1 MKATKILPCAMA
13 FAIMAAAVCGSE
25 VSTEQVQQALQKAA
39 GHPRLLWPKD
49 AEKQMQRRL
58 ESDPAAQAIY
68 QAIQAQA
75 DKMLLQKPIEQIK
88 IGRRLLDKSRTCLN
102 RTLTLSFV
110 YRMTGDKKYLVRAE
124 QEMLTAAA
132 FSDWN
137 PSHYLDA
144 AEMTAALAIGYDW
157 LYADLSPAS
166 RRLICQAMIEKGIMP
181 SFGEKEPGWVTTKMN
196 WNQVCNGGLTLGA
209 LAIADDEPELAAKT
223 VARAVN
229 GIPYVMKVYD
239 PDGAYP
245 EGPGYWSYGTSYN
258 VLTIAALSSALH
270 TDFELSSMNGFSKT
284 GDYFLQMTGPTGLF
298 FNYADCGQ
306 RKGSFPELFWLAKH
320 YNHPEWLFNERAFL
334 AQWTS
339 PEAIKSGGAD
349 GRFLPLL
356 LIWTDSFDSP
366 KKPRMLCWKSDGKT
380 PVAVLRSGWDKDA
393 AYIAVKGG
401 GSGGNHAHMDAGS
414 FVFDLDGV
422 RWAQDLG
429 SQDYNRIEQMG
440 IRLFDMKQDSQRWH
454 IMRYTN
460 LWHNTLAVNGQL
472 QSVEGS
478 ASIVHYADNQ
488 KIPQVILDLGSVY
501 QGQLAG
507 AFRSIELADAR
518 TVWIHDRLYG
528 TDTDSIVRWSM
539 VTQADISIQSDG
551 NATLKKAGKTLAFSV
566 RYLDDKDKSIPLKIW
581 SAKPQSK
588 LDEENPK
595 TQILGFEIPVKAGRQ
610 IDYYVTLSTALQS
623 KEKQDNSQSCP
634 LPWPKEIGQK

>member
-1 MKATKILPCAMA
+1 MA
-13 FAIMAAAVCGSE
+13 FAVMAAAVCGNE
-25 VSTEQVQQALQKAA
+25 VPIEQVQRALQKAA
-39 GHPRLLWPKD
+39 DHPRLLWSKD
-49 AEKQMQRRL
+49 AEKQLQFRL
-58 ESDPAAQAIY
+58 ESDLASKAIY

-75 DKMLLQKPIEQIK
+75 DKILLQKPIEHIK
-88 IGRRLLDKSRTCLN
+88 IGKRLLDKSRTCLN

-110 YRMTGDKKYLVRAE
+110 YRMTGDKKYMVRAE
-124 QEMLTAAA
+124 QEMLAAAA

-137 PSHYLDA
+137 PSHYLDT

-166 RRLICQAMIEKGIMP
+166 RRLICQAILEKGIMP
-181 SFGEKEPGWVTTKMN
+181 SFGEKEPGWVKTKMN

-209 LAIADDEPELAAKT
+209 LAIAEDEPELAAKT
-223 VARAVN
+223 IARAVN
-229 GIPYVMKVYD
+229 GIPYVMNVYE

-258 VLTIAALSSALH
+258 VLTIAALLSALH

-320 YNHPEWLFNERAFL
+320 YNHPDWLFNERAFL
-334 AQWTS
+334 EQWTLPKS
-339 PEAIKSGGAD
+339 NKSGSPD

-356 LIWTDSFDSP
+356 LIWTDSFDVSE
-366 KKPRMLCWKSDGKT
+366 KPRMVCWKADGST

-401 GSGGNHAHMDAGS
+401 SPKGNHAHMDAGS

-422 RWAQDLG
+422 RWAKDLG
-429 SQDYNRIEQMG
+429 GQNYNRVEQMG
-440 IRLFDMKQDSQRWH
+440 ISLFNMKQDSQRWL

-460 LWHNTLAVNGQL
+460 LWHNTLAVDGQL
-472 QSVEGS
+472 QCVDGN

-488 KIPQVILDLGSVY
+488 KVPQVILDLGSVY

-507 AFRSIELADAR
+507 AFRSIELANAR
-518 TVWIHDRLYG
+518 MVWIHDRLYG
-528 TDTDSIVRWSM
+528 IDKDCVVRWSM
-539 VTQADISIQSDG
+539 VTQADIAIQSDG
-551 NATLKKAGKTLAFSV
+551 DAKLKKDGKTLAFAV
-566 RYLDDKDKSIPLKIW
+566 RYLDDRKKAIPLKIW
-581 SAKPQSK
+581 SAEPQSK
-588 LDEENPK
+588 LDEENPN
-595 TQILGFEIPVKAGRQ
+595 TQILGFEIPVRAGGR

-623 KEKQDNSQSCP
+623 EEKQNIPQDCP